1 MSNAPG
7 RGAGRQP
14 GRGRGRDLSSFVSR
28 GVIPTIGAYLQAN
41 DGVKSNLTLLWCDKI
56 KEYAIAN
63 FATGVRRVMGR

>member
-1 MSNAPG
+1 M
-7 RGAGRQP
+7 RQVALV
-14 GRGRGRDLSSFVSR
+14 GSLGEVSRDLSSFVSK
-28 GVIPTIGAYLQAN
+28 GVVLTIGAYLQAN